1 MQSIGAWILI
11 EASERVS
18 ERAAAPPSTLCY
30 LLLTSLRGIKK
41 VNRFFFHSKRIRI
54 GNIEREILRA
64 GWQINLVSL
73 YEMCHTHKTWS
84 IKKAHV
90 SLSAPAGSAVL
101 QHLCRAARLIYFP
114 EQKASHNPSGFAHK
128 WSNMVCFFLPGPI
141 TPLSIS

>member
-90 SLSAPAGSAVL
+90 SLSLSL
-101 QHLCRAARLIYFP
+101 SLSLCPGRQRGAAAFV
-114 EQKASHNPSGFAHK
+114 PSGTLDLFPRTK
-128 WSNMVCFFLPGPI
+128 G
-141 TPLSIS
+141 LS